1 MLEDT
6 HKIRENTKEER
17 GGERGGEGEEEGE
30 KSTKYGFHPGTRNQG
45 FRTSRYVCEIRFC
58 YVLIFV
64 CFQTKP
70 QRPFLTG

>member
-6 HKIRENTKEER
+6 HKIRENTKER

-45 FRTSRYVCEIRFC
+45 FRTSRYVCEI
-58 YVLIFV
+58 
-64 CFQTKP
+64 
-70 QRPFLTG
+70 